1 MTRWATA
8 ALLLLLAT
16 MRAAAQD
23 YPTHPVTLIVP
34 FPAGGG
40 VDAVARIVA
49 DKLGKAL
56 GQPVVIDNRG
66 GAGGVIG
73 TRLAAKA
80 PADGYTLVMA
90 HTGTTSINPTLYA
103 NPGYDPRKDFTPI
116 GLIASTPIVI
126 MTHPSF
132 PAKTLADMIALA
144 KAQPGKLNIG
154 TPPMGT
160 GGYLAGELFK
170 AMAGV
175 DVTIVLYKGT
185 GPLTNDLLGNQV
197 PVAFNVMAP
206 AMGNLQAGT
215 LRAMAVL
222 GPDRSSLLPDVPTAA
237 QSGLPGFEA
246 MLHYGLLAP
255 AGTPQPIVARLNA
268 ELRKLVG
275 SDDVKARI
283 FADGGDPLVSTPDQ
297 YAADIDREEAKWS
310 ALIRKLGL
318 RVE

>member
-1 MTRWATA
+1 MKRGAPA
-8 ALLLLLAT
+8 AFVLLLAT
-16 MRAAAQD
+16 LTATAQD
-23 YPTHPVTLIVP
+23 YPTRPVTLIVP

-49 DKLGKAL
+49 DKLSHAL
-56 GQPVVIDNRG
+56 GQQIVIDNRG

-73 TRLAAKA
+73 TRLAARA
-80 PADGYTLVMA
+80 AANGSTPLVS

-116 GLIASTPIVI
+116 GLISSTPIVI

-132 PAKTLADMIALA
+132 PAKTVAELVAMA
-144 KAQPGKLNIG
+144 KREPGKVNVG

-170 AMAGV
+170 AVTGA

-185 GPLTNDLLGNQV
+185 APLTNDLIGGHV

-222 GPDRSSLLPDVPTAA
+222 GPQRSSLLPDVPTAA
-237 QSGLPGFEA
+237 ESGLPGFEA

-255 AGTPQPIVARLNA
+255 AGTPRPIVARLNA
-268 ELRKLVG
+268 ELRKVVD
-275 SDDVKARI
+275 SEEVKQRI
-283 FADGGDPLVSTPDQ
+283 HADGGDVLVSTPEE
-297 YAADIDREEAKWS
+297 YSADIDQEEKKWS

-318 RVE
+318 RVD

>member
-1 MTRWATA
+1 
-8 ALLLLLAT
+8 
-16 MRAAAQD
+16 
-23 YPTHPVTLIVP
+23 
-34 FPAGGG
+34 
-40 VDAVARIVA
+40 
-49 DKLGKAL
+49 
-56 GQPVVIDNRG
+56 
-66 GAGGVIG
+66 
-73 TRLAAKA
+73 
-80 PADGYTLVMA
+80 
-90 HTGTTSINPTLYA
+90 
-103 NPGYDPRKDFTPI
+103 
-116 GLIASTPIVI
+116 
-126 MTHPSF
+126 
-132 PAKTLADMIALA
+132 
-144 KAQPGKLNIG
+144 
-154 TPPMGT
+154 MGT

-170 AMAGV
+170 AMTGV

>member
-1 MTRWATA
+1 MTRSAIA
-8 ALLLLLAT
+8 AFVVLLAT
-16 MRAAAQD
+16 LTAAAQD
-23 YPTHPVTLIVP
+23 YPVRPVTLIVP

-49 DKLGKAL
+49 DKLSHAL
-56 GQPVVIDNRG
+56 GVPIVIDNRG

-73 TRLAAKA
+73 TRLAARAA
-80 PADGYTLVMA
+80 PDGYTLVMS

-116 GLIASTPIVI
+116 GLISSTPIVI

-132 PAKTLADMIALA
+132 PAKTVAELIAMA
-144 KAQPGKLNIG
+144 KAQPGKVNVG

-170 AMAGV
+170 ATTGA

-185 GPLTNDLLGNQV
+185 GPLTNDLLGGHV

-206 AMGNLQAGT
+206 AMGNLQACT

-222 GPDRSSLLPDVPTAA
+222 GPQRSSLLPDVPTAA
-237 QSGLPGFEA
+237 ESGLPGFEA

-255 AGTPQPIVARLNA
+255 VGTPKPIVARLNA
-268 ELRKLVG
+268 ELRKVVV
-275 SDDVKARI
+275 SDDVKQRI
-283 FADGGDPLVSTPDQ
+283 HADGGDMLLSTPEE
-297 YAADIDREEAKWS
+297 YSADIDQEEKKWS

-318 RVE
+318 RVD